1 MEVGQIRRIIEMQR
15 DAAELALSAIDGLML
30 HSEKQAEEIKKLTN
44 NQKEGNKNATNN
56 SRED

>member
-15 DAAELALSAIDGLML
+15 DSAELALSAIDGLML
-30 HSEKQAEEIKKLTN
+30 HSEKQAEEIKKLIN
-44 NQKEGNKNATNN
+44 NQKEVDKNAINN

>member
-44 NQKEGNKNATNN
+44 NQKEGNKNAINN